1 MKKFS
6 YTVLL
11 TVSETEQSASETI
24 EAYRTFL
31 TSSIQSK
38 AAELQKQKADV
49 IQKNGTILRGGLTQ
63 FLSTPL
69 KSDKDEIIKLIEDSI
84 ENSVQQLDAAP
95 MLGTVEHSLWRVVDP
110 QEVPLHKHSIG
121 VVKRMLKEGK
131 TMLTEA
137 GCTFGKNAPPV
148 IVSHFQFDGF
158 STILPLQKIIDQ
170 AGDQKLITQVNN
182 VMRTFTAAPEKYSGS
197 DRQML
202 LIDLNVNETSAIESM
217 LSEIRTLLENEG
229 VNDVVCSVQ
238 TFHSRVG
245 AVLQI
250 ACSLDSDTVPIGKIV
265 MTLAEFHP
273 ELKTALNNHSMVTL
287 LQPLS

>member
-11 TVSETEQSASETI
+11 TPAAPEQSSSDPV

-31 TSSIQSK
+31 TASILAK
-38 AAELQKQKADV
+38 AAELQKMKSDV

-95 MLGTVEHSLWRVVDP
+95 MLGTVDHTLWRIVDP

-131 TMLTEA
+131 SMLTEA

-148 IVSHFQFDGF
+148 FVSYFQFDGF
-158 STILPLQKIIDQ
+158 STIHPLQKIIDQ

-182 VMRTFTAAPEKYSGS
+182 VMRTLTAAPDKYSGT

-202 LIDLNVNETSAIESM
+202 LIDLNVTDPSVIESIM
-217 LSEIRTLLENEG
+217 SEITAALESEG
-229 VNDVVCSVQ
+229 ALDVIGSLQ

-245 AVLQI
+245 SVLQL
-250 ACSLDSDTVPIGKIV
+250 ACSLDIDTVPIGKIV
-265 MTLAEFHP
+265 TTLAELHP
-273 ELKTALNNHSMVTL
+273 ELKTALNNHSMITL
-287 LQPLS
+287 LQPHT